1 MVGDSSRHGDVSR
14 ELAVLDPP
22 PGDTAAPTS
31 QAGITSDSPE
41 VTDER
46 DGRCCLEPGDS
57 DWAELRETQTKTLR
71 LPNTGQAV
79 IIDLGEGRD
88 IHPRNKHDV
97 AARLVRWALV
107 KDYGKKLPYRSP
119 EYKSSAFGAGSVT
132 VTFDCFGSTLRA
144 FDVPEVRGF
153 AVCGEDRVWH
163 WATGKVV
170 GKDSVELACAA
181 VPQPI
186 AVRYAWADNPVC
198 NLYSLDGLPVTPFRT
213 DSFEMITKPKPPV
226 AAAKQP

>member
-1 MVGDSSRHGDVSR
+1 MNWSRSLIRNEHDS
-14 ELAVLDPP
+14 EA
-22 PGDTAAPTS
+22 
-31 QAGITSDSPE
+31 
-41 VTDER
+41 
-46 DGRCCLEPGDS
+46 
-57 DWAELRETQTKTLR
+57 
-71 LPNTGQAV
+71 
-79 IIDLGEGRD
+79 
-88 IHPRNKHDV
+88 DV

-107 KDYGKKLPYRSP
+107 KDYGKKMPYRSP

-186 AVRYAWADNPVC
+186 AVARRNRTKM
-198 NLYSLDGLPVTPFRT
+198 TPLRT
-213 DSFEMITKPKPPV
+213 ESCRCAMMNRMI
-226 AAAKQP
+226 AI